1 MGKMTAPNTEPYS
14 DDITGE
20 VYHLPTDTPLYKI
33 TITPDPNGV
42 LYFDEDSLSALAEL
56 ADGKGV
62 EELRGLLTAK
72 RSGAGRSSGPTANT
86 YAGTNQIVS
95 VVRKWARE
103 NGGTTK
109 DGKPVAES
117 ARFTL
122 SDETFAKMLAANPT
136 WAAGFGE
143 SEGAG
148 ARIADKV
155 IGASVDVKPSGVT
168 VAGTAVK
175 K

>member
-33 TITPDPNGV
+33 EITPDPNGA

-56 ADGKGV
+56 ADGKGIDA
-62 EELRGLLTAK
+62 LRGLLTAK
-72 RSGAGRSSGPTANT
+72 HSGAGRASGPTTNT
-86 YAGTNQIVS
+86 YPGTNQV
-95 VVRKWARE
+95 VKTVRKWAQA
-103 NGGTTK
+103 NGGTK
-109 DGKPVAES
+109 VDGSPVTDS

-122 SDETFAKMLAANPT
+122 SDETFAKMLAANPG
-136 WAAGFGE
+136 WAAA
-143 SEGAG
+143 SAS
-148 ARIADKV
+148 ADAKPD
-155 IGASVDVKPSGVT
+155 ASADAKPSGVT